1 MTSGEMKFHL
11 RCEALLNCVPEPGFR
26 QLVVETILILI
37 LCVEHG
43 VVPFLGSIINIDDVV
58 REANKIF
65 LEDMRLRGGLCC
77 SEGADQVT
85 TTFSRL
91 YLHCEISLALILCA
105 VWRGDGCVCPLLRQ
119 RAQRPLRHDDLP
131 GAGGLQRPQH
141 RARLRQHR
149 LQRHVTSRRVQIS
162 SSFYTVNDQKYQN
175 IYLNTIRLFL
185 FALTLI
191 VHHNQYLV
199 SILVRDL

>member
-1 MTSGEMKFHL
+1 MWTLLLKCQGVRVAGATLLQSITQVQTVKTVQISRYNYLHTQEMTSGEMKFHL

-85 TTFSRL
+85 TTFQD
-91 YLHCEISLALILCA
+91 Y
-105 VWRGDGCVCPLLRQ
+105 
-119 RAQRPLRHDDLP
+119 
-131 GAGGLQRPQH
+131 
-141 RARLRQHR
+141 
-149 LQRHVTSRRVQIS
+149 TSRIFVGTS
-162 SSFYTVNDQKYQN
+162 SYSSY
-175 IYLNTIRLFL
+175 
-185 FALTLI
+185 
-191 VHHNQYLV
+191 
-199 SILVRDL
+199 